1 MEIYKRSLDKIKRLK
16 ANIKWVGQ
24 VTPIEKKHVPK
35 EDTLKKIYKALPYYM
50 LKYAD
55 DAVRFLEKQ
64 LGAPFPLNYLYNAI
78 LKGVGYIQKRYYIE

>member
-35 EDTLKKIYKALPYYM
+35 EDTLKKIYKALPYYI
-50 LKYAD
+50 LKYSD
-55 DAVRFLEKQ
+55 DAIRFLEKQ
-64 LGAPFPLNYLYNAI
+64 LGAPFPLNYIYDL
-78 LKGVGYIQKRYYIE
+78 LEKGIEKIQKRYFVK